1 MNITYDKIAD
11 AVYMKVSQASV
22 AKTVK
27 LDDTLLVDKDNN
39 GNIVGLEILD
49 ASSQQDLIKNLEGN
63 VREGV
68 PVDMLFGTPVAA

>member
-11 AVYMKVSQASV
+11 AVYMKVSQAAV
-22 AKTVK
+22 AQTVK
-27 LDDTLLVDKDNN
+27 LDDALLVDKDSN

-49 ASSQQDLIKNLEGN
+49 ASSQEDLIKNLEGN
-63 VREGV
+63 VLGGV